1 MHWNY
6 NRKVFNSK
14 LATHNQY
21 NNLIVNQNKLD
32 LIFKA
37 YDVRGIYGDT
47 LTLETAYNIGVAFS
61 EFVQSEKIIVG
72 HDGRTS
78 NLEIFNAIAT
88 GIKSK
93 NKDVHYIGTVPT
105 DVVYS
110 LSGLLDLPGLII
122 TASHNPKEWNGFKFC
137 NRGASP
143 IGVES
148 GLLEIKKLA
157 SKNYALPLVLTES
170 KKEDVTDIYINHLKE
185 IVNPEHINSS
195 IKFAI
200 DGGNGAIGSVI
211 DSLSSKYGL
220 NYEGIYM
227 DVDGT
232 FPNHPADP
240 SNPKNLEE
248 LVNLVL
254 EKNYQFGVAFDGD
267 ADRAVFS
274 DDKGHIISGS
284 IMTAIISDWLLSKRG
299 EIKVVH
305 NVNVPPSVTSY
316 LNKKGV
322 NLIRSKVGHSYIK
335 QIMRDEDADFGGE
348 HSAHFYLRENFYAD
362 SGIVTLLI
370 FLQILSEKNQTPSEL
385 ISSYS
390 FFPSSGEINFNVK
403 NVDESISIVK
413 NNFEKEFDT
422 LDGISYFEDDYWFNI
437 RGSNTEPKLRLNA
450 EAKNIEILSEL
461 VNKIRNIIE
470 R

>member
-1 MHWNY
+1 M
-6 NRKVFNSK
+6 
-14 LATHNQY
+14 
-21 NNLIVNQNKLD
+21 NQNKLD

-157 SKNYALPLVLTES
+157 SKNYALPLVLAES

-274 DDKGHIISGS
+274 DDKGNIISGS

-305 NVNVPPSVTSY
+305 NINVPPSVTSY

-335 QIMRDEDADFGGE
+335 HIMRDEDADFGGE

-390 FFPSSGEINFNVK
+390 FFPSSGEINFNVT

-413 NNFEKEFDT
+413 NSFEKEFDT

-450 EAKNIEILSEL
+450 EAKNIETLNEL

>member
-1 MHWNY
+1 M
-6 NRKVFNSK
+6 
-14 LATHNQY
+14 
-21 NNLIVNQNKLD
+21 NQNKLD

-78 NLEIFNAIAT
+78 NLEIFNAVAT

-157 SKNYALPLVLTES
+157 SKNYALPLVLAES

-274 DDKGHIISGS
+274 DDKGNIISGS
-284 IMTAIISDWLLSKRG
+284 IMTAIISDWLLAKRG

-385 ISSYS
+385 ISSYN

-403 NVDESISIVK
+403 NVDESIAIVQ
-413 NNFEKEFDT
+413 NSFEKEFDT

-450 EAKNIEILSEL
+450 EAKNIETLNEL

>member
-1 MHWNY
+1 M
-6 NRKVFNSK
+6 
-14 LATHNQY
+14 
-21 NNLIVNQNKLD
+21 NQNKLD

-78 NLEIFNAIAT
+78 NLEIFNAVAT

-157 SKNYALPLVLTES
+157 SKNYALPLVLAES

-274 DDKGHIISGS
+274 DDKGNIISGS

-403 NVDESISIVK
+403 NVDKSIAIVQ
-413 NNFEKEFDT
+413 NSFEKEFDT

-450 EAKNIEILSEL
+450 EAKNIEILNEL

>member
-1 MHWNY
+1 M
-6 NRKVFNSK
+6 
-14 LATHNQY
+14 
-21 NNLIVNQNKLD
+21 NQNKLD

-78 NLEIFNAIAT
+78 NLEIFNAVAT

-93 NKDVHYIGTVPT
+93 NKDVHYTGTVPT

-157 SKNYALPLVLTES
+157 SKNYALPLVLAES
-170 KKEDVTDIYINHLKE
+170 KKEDVTEIYINHLKE

-200 DGGNGAIGSVI
+200 DGGNGAIGSVV

-274 DDKGHIISGS
+274 DDKGNIISGS
-284 IMTAIISDWLLSKRG
+284 IMTAIISDWLLAKRG

-403 NVDESISIVK
+403 NVDESIAIVQ
-413 NNFEKEFDT
+413 NSFEKEFDT

-450 EAKNIEILSEL
+450 EAKNIEILNEL

>member
-1 MHWNY
+1 M
-6 NRKVFNSK
+6 
-14 LATHNQY
+14 
-21 NNLIVNQNKLD
+21 NQNKLD

-78 NLEIFNAIAT
+78 NLEIFNAVAT

-274 DDKGHIISGS
+274 DDKGNIISGS

-403 NVDESISIVK
+403 NVDESIAIVQ
-413 NNFEKEFDT
+413 NSFEKEFDT

-450 EAKNIEILSEL
+450 EAENIETLNEL

>member
-1 MHWNY
+1 
-6 NRKVFNSK
+6 
-14 LATHNQY
+14 
-21 NNLIVNQNKLD
+21 VNQNKLD

-47 LTLETAYNIGVAFS
+47 LTLETAYNIGAAFS
-61 EFVQSEKIIVG
+61 EFVQSKKIIVG

-78 NLEIFNAIAT
+78 NLEIFNAVAT

-185 IVNPEHINSS
+185 IVNPENINSS

-200 DGGNGAIGSVI
+200 DGANGAIGSVI

-248 LVNLVL
+248 IVNLVL

-274 DDKGHIISGS
+274 DDKGNIISGS

-403 NVDESISIVK
+403 NVDESIAIVQ
-413 NNFEKEFDT
+413 NSFEKEFDT
-422 LDGISYFEDDYWFNI
+422 LDCISYFEDDYWFNI

-450 EAKNIEILSEL
+450 EAKNIEILNEL

>member
-1 MHWNY
+1 M
-6 NRKVFNSK
+6 
-14 LATHNQY
+14 
-21 NNLIVNQNKLD
+21 NQNKLD

-78 NLEIFNAIAT
+78 NLEIFNAVAT

-274 DDKGHIISGS
+274 DDKGNIISGS
-284 IMTAIISDWLLSKRG
+284 IMTAIISDWLLAKRG

-413 NNFEKEFDT
+413 NSFEKEFDT

-450 EAKNIEILSEL
+450 EAKNIETLNEL

>member
-1 MHWNY
+1 M
-6 NRKVFNSK
+6 
-14 LATHNQY
+14 
-21 NNLIVNQNKLD
+21 NQNKLD

-157 SKNYALPLVLTES
+157 SKNYALPLVLAES
-170 KKEDVTDIYINHLKE
+170 KKEDVTDIFINHLKE

-274 DDKGHIISGS
+274 DDKGNIISGS

-403 NVDESISIVK
+403 NVDKSIAIVQ
-413 NNFEKEFDT
+413 NSFEKEFDT

-450 EAKNIEILSEL
+450 EAKNIEILNEL

>member
-1 MHWNY
+1 
-6 NRKVFNSK
+6 
-14 LATHNQY
+14 
-21 NNLIVNQNKLD
+21 VNQNKLD

-78 NLEIFNAIAT
+78 NLEIFNAVAT

-157 SKNYALPLVLTES
+157 SKNYALPLVLAES
-170 KKEDVTDIYINHLKE
+170 KKEDVTEIYINHLKE

-274 DDKGHIISGS
+274 DDKGNIISGS
-284 IMTAIISDWLLSKRG
+284 IMTAIISDWLLAKRG

-316 LNKKGV
+316 LDKKGV

-403 NVDESISIVK
+403 NVDESIAIVQ
-413 NNFEKEFDT
+413 NSFEKEFDT

-450 EAKNIEILSEL
+450 EAKNIEILNEL

>member
-1 MHWNY
+1 M
-6 NRKVFNSK
+6 
-14 LATHNQY
+14 
-21 NNLIVNQNKLD
+21 NQNKLD

-157 SKNYALPLVLTES
+157 SKNYALPLVLAES

-274 DDKGHIISGS
+274 DDEGNIISGS
-284 IMTAIISDWLLSKRG
+284 IMTAIISDWLLTKRG

-413 NNFEKEFDT
+413 NSFEKEFDT

-450 EAKNIEILSEL
+450 EAKNIEILNEL

>member
-1 MHWNY
+1 
-6 NRKVFNSK
+6 
-14 LATHNQY
+14 
-21 NNLIVNQNKLD
+21 VNQNKLD

-157 SKNYALPLVLTES
+157 SKNYALPLVLAES

-220 NYEGIYM
+220 NYQGIYM

-267 ADRAVFS
+267 PDRAVFS
-274 DDKGHIISGS
+274 DDKGNIISGS

-305 NVNVPPSVTSY
+305 NINVPPSVTSY
-316 LNKKGV
+316 LKKKGV

-385 ISSYS
+385 ISGYS

-413 NNFEKEFDT
+413 NSFEKEFDT

-450 EAKNIEILSEL
+450 EAKNIETLNEL

>member
-1 MHWNY
+1 M
-6 NRKVFNSK
+6 
-14 LATHNQY
+14 
-21 NNLIVNQNKLD
+21 NQNKLD

-157 SKNYALPLVLTES
+157 SKNYALPLVLAES

-220 NYEGIYM
+220 NYQGIYM

-274 DDKGHIISGS
+274 DDKGNIISGS

-305 NVNVPPSVTSY
+305 NINVPPSVTSY
-316 LNKKGV
+316 LKKKGV

-413 NNFEKEFDT
+413 NSFEKEFDT

-450 EAKNIEILSEL
+450 EAKNIETLNEL

>member
-1 MHWNY
+1 M
-6 NRKVFNSK
+6 
-14 LATHNQY
+14 
-21 NNLIVNQNKLD
+21 NQNKLD

-157 SKNYALPLVLTES
+157 SKNYALPLVLAES

-274 DDKGHIISGS
+274 DDKGNIISGS

-305 NVNVPPSVTSY
+305 NINVPPSVTSY

-403 NVDESISIVK
+403 NVDESIAIVQ
-413 NNFEKEFDT
+413 NSFEKEFDT

-450 EAKNIEILSEL
+450 EAKNIEILNEL